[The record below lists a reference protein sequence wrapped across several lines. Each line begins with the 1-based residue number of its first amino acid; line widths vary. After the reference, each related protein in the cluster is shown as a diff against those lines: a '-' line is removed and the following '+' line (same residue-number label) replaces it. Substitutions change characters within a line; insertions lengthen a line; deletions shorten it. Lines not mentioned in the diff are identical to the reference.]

1 MDKDGQL
8 YVMSRDDD
16 VINVAGHR
24 LSTSALE
31 EALLEHPCVS
41 EAAVVGVPDEMKGE
55 LPLGLYV
62 TTKGQSHDYT
72 LNFFFILNLTR
83 QRVPRAANTKSEAEI
98 NKEVVKLVRELVG
111 PVAAFRLVNSVEA
124 LPKTRS
130 GKIARK
136 SIADLA
142 RNKKVAVR
150 VVCRQTLWPGLY

>member
-1 MDKDGQL
+1 M
-8 YVMSRDDD
+8 
-16 VINVAGHR
+16 
-24 LSTSALE
+24 
-31 EALLEHPCVS
+31 
-41 EAAVVGVPDEMKGE
+41 
-55 LPLGLYV
+55 
-62 TTKGQSHDYT
+62 
-72 LNFFFILNLTR
+72 NLTR